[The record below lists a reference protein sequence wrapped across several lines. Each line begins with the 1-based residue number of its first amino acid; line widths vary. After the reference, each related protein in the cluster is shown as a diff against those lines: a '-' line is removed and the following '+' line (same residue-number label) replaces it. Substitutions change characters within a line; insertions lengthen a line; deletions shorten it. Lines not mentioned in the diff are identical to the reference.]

1 LLYLLYFTAFV
12 AGALVGVF
20 AFHLAVRLEA
30 PKRRRRR
37 ALVAQMLEGSEPIPR
52 WLEYEYSKDRSP
64 RVTREAI
71 LEARRMLVPRTGVTM
86 RVKP

>member
-1 LLYLLYFTAFV
+1 
-12 AGALVGVF
+12 
-20 AFHLAVRLEA
+20 
-30 PKRRRRR
+30 
-37 ALVAQMLEGSEPIPR
+37 MLDGSEPIPR
-52 WLEYEYSKDRSP
+52 WLEYEYLKDRSP